1 MQMNCAWKELLTIL
15 PQWMRQEVDRLGKDI
30 LQELRL
36 RVNAPPELVLC
47 GKVIWIAGR
56 ITQED
61 LQVCLQSASRYSP
74 WAATTVASGYITAK
88 GGHRIGLCGEALI
101 KNGSFAGLRTVSS
114 LCIRIARD
122 FPGISRELEQLSGST
137 LILGAPGWGKTTLLR
152 DLIRKKS
159 EKGIHISVLD
169 EREELF
175 PPGISQ
181 GERTE
186 VLRGCPKPQGVDM
199 LLRVMQP
206 DTIAM
211 DEITATED
219 CVALVQAAWCG
230 VELLATAHAASLE
243 DFLHREVYAPLVK
256 AHLFDNIV
264 ILRSDKS
271 WHLERSKGW
280 TTSGSVRY

>member
-1 MQMNCAWKELLTIL
+1 
-15 PQWMRQEVDRLGKDI
+15 
-30 LQELRL
+30 
-36 RVNAPPELVLC
+36 
-47 GKVIWIAGR
+47 
-56 ITQED
+56 
-61 LQVCLQSASRYSP
+61 
-74 WAATTVASGYITAK
+74 
-88 GGHRIGLCGEALI
+88 
-101 KNGSFAGLRTVSS
+101 
-114 LCIRIARD
+114 
-122 FPGISRELEQLSGST
+122 LEQLSGST

-211 DEITATED
+211 DEITAAED